1 MLSFYSFKS
10 FLNVVR
16 LEKNFFKG
24 DIYQMLK
31 QKKTSRIIQSI
42 LFPLVLLSVTACGQ
56 QGAAPASNQPAAP
69 ATESSAPA
77 PSTETKQLTIGI
89 SQFVEHPAL
98 DAAREGFVKQLAKNG
113 FEDGKQVKI
122 DVKSAQA
129 SMDTAISIAQ
139 KFEADKVDLVL
150 AIATPTAQ
158 AAAQTSKEIPILFT
172 AVTDPVEAGLVKAMD
187 KPGANVTGTS
197 DMNPVEEQLKLIKE
211 LKADAKSVG
220 VIYSSGEVNSKV
232 QVDAAKAVA
241 DKLGLTIREAAITSA
256 TEVKLAAESMV
267 GKVDAFYVPTDN
279 MVVSSIA
286 AVLGVAESQKIP
298 VIAGEENSVKSGA
311 IATYGI
317 DYTKLG
323 EQTADMATKILK
335 GEAKPADMAVEM
347 QADMKL
353 VLNKKAAEKMGV
365 TIPQAMLDRAGEVVE

>member
-1 MLSFYSFKS
+1 MF
-10 FLNVVR
+10 
-16 LEKNFFKG
+16 
-24 DIYQMLK
+24 K
-31 QKKTSRIIQSI
+31 QKKSIKIFQSF
-42 LFPLVLLSVTACGQ
+42 LFPLLLLSVTACGQ
-56 QGAAPASNQPAAP
+56 QSTTPANNSTPAP
-69 ATESSAPA
+69 ATTTAPA
-77 PSTETKQLTIGI
+77 PSETKQLTIGI
-89 SQFVEHPAL
+89 AQFVEHPAL
-98 DAAREGFVKQLAKNG
+98 DAAREGFISQLAKNG
-113 FEDGKQVKI
+113 YEKDKQVKI
-122 DVKSAQA
+122 DVQSAQA
-129 SMDTAISIAQ
+129 SMDTAIQIAQ

-172 AVTDPVEAGLVKAMD
+172 AVTDPVEAGLVAAMD

-211 LKADAKSVG
+211 MKADAKSVG
-220 VIYSSGEVNSKV
+220 IIYSSGEVNSKV

-241 DKLGLTIREAAITSA
+241 GKLGLEIKEAAITSA
-256 TEVKLAAESMV
+256 TEVKQAAESMV

-286 AVLGVAESQKIP
+286 AVIGVAEAQKIP

-323 EQTADMATKILK
+323 EQTADMAAKILK
-335 GEAKPADMAVEM
+335 GEAKPADMAVEV

-365 TIPQAMLDRAGEVVE
+365 TIPQAMLDRAGQVIE

>member
-1 MLSFYSFKS
+1 MF
-10 FLNVVR
+10 
-16 LEKNFFKG
+16 
-24 DIYQMLK
+24 K
-31 QKKTSRIIQSI
+31 QKKSVKIFQSF
-42 LFPLVLLSVTACGQ
+42 LFPLLLLSVTACGQ
-56 QGAAPASNQPAAP
+56 QSTTPANNPTPAP
-69 ATESSAPA
+69 ATTTASA

-89 SQFVEHPAL
+89 AQFVEHPAL
-98 DAAREGFVKQLAKNG
+98 DAAREGFISQLAKNG
-113 FEDGKQVKI
+113 YEKDKQVKI
-122 DVKSAQA
+122 DVQSAQA
-129 SMDTAISIAQ
+129 SMDTAIQIAQ

-172 AVTDPVEAGLVKAMD
+172 AVTDPVEAGLVAAMD

-211 LKADAKSVG
+211 MKADAKSVG
-220 VIYSSGEVNSKV
+220 IIYSSGEVNSKV

-241 DKLGLTIREAAITSA
+241 GKLGLEIKEAAITSA
-256 TEVKLAAESMV
+256 TEVKQAAESMV

-286 AVLGVAESQKIP
+286 AVIGVAEAQKIP

-335 GEAKPADMAVEM
+335 GEAKPADMAVEV

-365 TIPQAMLDRAGEVVE
+365 TIPQAMLDRAGQVIE

>member
-1 MLSFYSFKS
+1 MF
-10 FLNVVR
+10 
-16 LEKNFFKG
+16 
-24 DIYQMLK
+24 K
-31 QKKTSRIIQSI
+31 QKKSIKIFQSF
-42 LFPLVLLSVTACGQ
+42 LFPLLLLSVTACGQ
-56 QGAAPASNQPAAP
+56 QSATPANNSTPAPSN
-69 ATESSAPA
+69 TTAPA

-89 SQFVEHPAL
+89 AQFVEHPAL
-98 DAAREGFVKQLAKNG
+98 DAAREGFISQLAKNG
-113 FEDGKQVKI
+113 YENDKQVKI
-122 DVKSAQA
+122 NVQSAQA
-129 SMDTAISIAQ
+129 SMDTAIQIAQ

-172 AVTDPVEAGLVKAMD
+172 AVTDPVQAGLVAAMD

-220 VIYSSGEVNSKV
+220 IIYSSGEVNSKV

-241 DKLGLTIREAAITSA
+241 GKLGLEIKEAAITSA
-256 TEVKLAAESMV
+256 TEVKQAAESMV

-286 AVLGVAESQKIP
+286 AVIGVAEAQKIP

-323 EQTADMATKILK
+323 EQTADMAAKILK
-335 GEAKPADMAVEM
+335 GEAKPADMAVEV

-365 TIPQAMLDRAGEVVE
+365 TIPQAMLDRAGQVIE

>member
-1 MLSFYSFKS
+1 MF
-10 FLNVVR
+10 
-16 LEKNFFKG
+16 
-24 DIYQMLK
+24 K
-31 QKKTSRIIQSI
+31 QKKSSKIFQSF
-42 LFPLVLLSVTACGQ
+42 LFPLLLLSVTACGQ
-56 QGAAPASNQPAAP
+56 QSTTPANNSTPAP
-69 ATESSAPA
+69 ATTTAPA

-98 DAAREGFVKQLAKNG
+98 DAAREGFISQLAKNG
-113 FEDGKQVKI
+113 YEKDKQVKI
-122 DVKSAQA
+122 DVQSAQA
-129 SMDTAISIAQ
+129 SMDTAIQIAQ

-158 AAAQTSKEIPILFT
+158 AAAQTSKTIPILFT
-172 AVTDPVEAGLVKAMD
+172 AVTDPVEAGLVAAMD

-211 LKADAKSVG
+211 MKAEAKTVG
-220 VIYSSGEVNSKV
+220 IIYSSGEVNSKV

-241 DKLGLTIREAAITSA
+241 GKLGLEIKEAAITSA
-256 TEVKLAAESMV
+256 TEVKQAAESMV

-286 AVLGVAESQKIP
+286 AVIGVAEAQKIP

-323 EQTADMATKILK
+323 EQTADMAAKILK
-335 GEAKPADMAVEM
+335 GEAKPADMAVEV

-365 TIPQAMLDRAGEVVE
+365 TIPQAMLDRAGQVIE

>member
-1 MLSFYSFKS
+1 MF
-10 FLNVVR
+10 
-16 LEKNFFKG
+16 
-24 DIYQMLK
+24 K
-31 QKKTSRIIQSI
+31 QKKSVKIFQSF
-42 LFPLVLLSVTACGQ
+42 LFPLLLLSVTACGQ
-56 QGAAPASNQPAAP
+56 QSATPANNSTPAP
-69 ATESSAPA
+69 ATTTTPA

-98 DAAREGFVKQLAKNG
+98 DAAREGFISQLAKNG
-113 FEDGKQVKI
+113 YEKDKQVKI
-122 DVKSAQA
+122 DVQSAQA
-129 SMDTAISIAQ
+129 SMDTAIQIAQ

-158 AAAQTSKEIPILFT
+158 AAAQTSKTIPILFT
-172 AVTDPVEAGLVKAMD
+172 AVTDPVEAGLVAAMD

-211 LKADAKSVG
+211 MKADAKTVG
-220 VIYSSGEVNSKV
+220 IIYSSGEVNSKV

-241 DKLGLTIREAAITSA
+241 GKLGLEIKEAAITSA
-256 TEVKLAAESMV
+256 TEVKQAAESMV

-286 AVLGVAESQKIP
+286 AVIGVAEAQKIP

-323 EQTADMATKILK
+323 EQTADMAAKILK
-335 GEAKPADMAVEM
+335 GEAKPADMAVEV
-347 QADMKL
+347 QAEMKL

-365 TIPQAMLDRAGEVVE
+365 TIPQAMLDRAGQVIE

>member
-1 MLSFYSFKS
+1 MF
-10 FLNVVR
+10 
-16 LEKNFFKG
+16 
-24 DIYQMLK
+24 K
-31 QKKTSRIIQSI
+31 QKKSIKIFQSF
-42 LFPLVLLSVTACGQ
+42 LFPLLLLSVTACGQ
-56 QGAAPASNQPAAP
+56 QSATPANNSTPAPS
-69 ATESSAPA
+69 TMTAPA
-77 PSTETKQLTIGI
+77 PSETKQLTIGI

-98 DAAREGFVKQLAKNG
+98 DAAREGFISQLAKNG
-113 FEDGKQVKI
+113 YEKDKQVKI
-122 DVKSAQA
+122 DVQSAQA
-129 SMDTAISIAQ
+129 SMDTAIQIAQ

-172 AVTDPVEAGLVKAMD
+172 AVTDPVEAGLVAAMD

-211 LKADAKSVG
+211 MKADAKSVG
-220 VIYSSGEVNSKV
+220 IIYSSGEVNSKV

-241 DKLGLTIREAAITSA
+241 GKLGLEIKEAAITSA
-256 TEVKLAAESMV
+256 TEVKQAAESMV

-286 AVLGVAESQKIP
+286 AVIGVAEAQKIP

-335 GEAKPADMAVEM
+335 GEAKPADMAVEV

-365 TIPQAMLDRAGEVVE
+365 TIPQAMLDRAGQVIE

>member
-1 MLSFYSFKS
+1 MF
-10 FLNVVR
+10 
-16 LEKNFFKG
+16 
-24 DIYQMLK
+24 K
-31 QKKTSRIIQSI
+31 QKKSIKIFQSF
-42 LFPLVLLSVTACGQ
+42 LFPLLLLSVTACGQ
-56 QGAAPASNQPAAP
+56 QSATPANNSTPAPS
-69 ATESSAPA
+69 TTTAPA

-98 DAAREGFVKQLAKNG
+98 DAAREGFISQLAKNG
-113 FEDGKQVKI
+113 YEKDKQVKI
-122 DVKSAQA
+122 DVQSAQA
-129 SMDTAISIAQ
+129 SMDTAIQIAQ

-172 AVTDPVEAGLVKAMD
+172 AVTDPVEAGLVAAMD

-211 LKADAKSVG
+211 MKADAKSVG
-220 VIYSSGEVNSKV
+220 IIYSSGEVNSKV

-241 DKLGLTIREAAITSA
+241 SKLGLEIKEAAITSA
-256 TEVKLAAESMV
+256 TEVKQAAESMV

-286 AVLGVAESQKIP
+286 AVIGVAEAQKIP

-335 GEAKPADMAVEM
+335 GEAKPADMAVEV

-365 TIPQAMLDRAGEVVE
+365 TIPQAMLDRAGQVIE

>member
-1 MLSFYSFKS
+1 MF
-10 FLNVVR
+10 
-16 LEKNFFKG
+16 
-24 DIYQMLK
+24 K
-31 QKKTSRIIQSI
+31 QKKSIKIFQSF
-42 LFPLVLLSVTACGQ
+42 LFPLLLLSVTACGQ
-56 QGAAPASNQPAAP
+56 QSTTPANNPTPAP
-69 ATESSAPA
+69 ATTTASA

-89 SQFVEHPAL
+89 AQFVEHPAL
-98 DAAREGFVKQLAKNG
+98 DAAREGFISQLAKNG
-113 FEDGKQVKI
+113 YEKDKQVKI
-122 DVKSAQA
+122 DVQSAQA
-129 SMDTAISIAQ
+129 SMDTAIQIAQ

-172 AVTDPVEAGLVKAMD
+172 AVTDPVEAGLVAAMD

-211 LKADAKSVG
+211 MKADAKSVG
-220 VIYSSGEVNSKV
+220 IIYSSGEVNSKV

-241 DKLGLTIREAAITSA
+241 GKLGLEIKEAAITSA
-256 TEVKLAAESMV
+256 TEVKQAAESMV

-286 AVLGVAESQKIP
+286 AVIGVAEAQKIP

-335 GEAKPADMAVEM
+335 GEAKPADMAVEV

-365 TIPQAMLDRAGEVVE
+365 TIPQAMLDRAGQVIE